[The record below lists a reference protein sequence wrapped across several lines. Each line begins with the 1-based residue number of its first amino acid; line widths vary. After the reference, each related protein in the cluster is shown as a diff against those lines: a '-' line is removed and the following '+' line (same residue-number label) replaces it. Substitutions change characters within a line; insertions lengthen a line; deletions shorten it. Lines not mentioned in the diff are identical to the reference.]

1 MKVKCIQS
9 DKAETYKTLCP
20 HWSSV
25 RGIPECSV
33 CIMEN
38 GGRVEGDVGTNL
50 LSLMIGARPAR
61 TEGRTRKT
69 KKARH

>member
-1 MKVKCIQS
+1 MWEMYLFRDSQQDVAARKQGSSKKNFKRIQS

-33 CIMEN
+33 CIMEM
-38 GGRVEGDVGTNL
+38 GAVEEEEML
-50 LSLMIGARPAR
+50 ER
-61 TEGRTRKT
+61 TF
-69 KKARH
+69 